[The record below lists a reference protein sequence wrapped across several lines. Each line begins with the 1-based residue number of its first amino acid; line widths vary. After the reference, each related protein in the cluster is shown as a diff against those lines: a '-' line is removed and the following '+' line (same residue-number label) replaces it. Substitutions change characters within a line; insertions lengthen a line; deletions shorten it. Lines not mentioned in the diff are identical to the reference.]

1 MNTHQTTLRF
11 CIEDDAPIATLEA
24 VLAIVRRLDLQLL
37 NLRSHAQPKG
47 QEVQLRIAA
56 TEEDALVLCR
66 MRLNNVVG
74 VMAVRVM
81 PVTPARPVVDSSC
94 TYAKIP
100 PYNSDYLHK
109 QDSV

>member
-1 MNTHQTTLRF
+1 MKNHQTTLRF

-37 NLRSHAQPKG
+37 SLRSHAQPNG
-47 QEVQLRIAA
+47 QEVQVRIAA
-56 TEEDALVLCR
+56 TQEEALVLCR

-74 VMAVRVM
+74 VLAVRVL
-81 PVTPARPVVDSSC
+81 PATPARQLERPSC
-94 TYAKIP
+94 TAMQIP
-100 PYNSDYLHK
+100 PYNSAYVHK